1 MKDTATERFSDQ
13 LITQFLEEV
22 PAAIAMF
29 DRDMN
34 YLFTSRQ
41 WLKEVQLPDE
51 ISHIGKSLYESI
63 PNQPERWIEAH
74 QRGLK
79 GERLSFELEEV
90 VVPNSDSIWFQW
102 GVSPWFDTNG
112 DIGGVLIYIQNVTQR
127 VIADRL
133 ASKMNEERMRRQI
146 RVEAGETERRRIS
159 RELHDGLGQLL
170 TAAQLN
176 VNLVMEKSDPTT
188 ESIQHAMGK
197 IRDLLDYSIREI
209 RTIAH
214 ELRPSILDDFGLIP
228 ALRHL
233 CNECSTPH
241 RVVTFRENVPERLPS
256 VIESSVF
263 RICQEAVT
271 NIVRHSGA
279 ETARVDLYVNDNRV
293 HLMIQ
298 DDGVGMSVT
307 ATELNGIGIINMR
320 ERAELLGGSFLIE
333 SSPDK
338 GTDIIV
344 EIPIS

>member
-1 MKDTATERFSDQ
+1 MKETATEFSDQ

-29 DRDMN
+29 DRNMN

-51 ISHIGKSLYESI
+51 TSHIGKNLYDTI
-63 PNQPERWIEAH
+63 PNQPEHWIDAH
-74 QRGLK
+74 KRGLA
-79 GERLSFELEEV
+79 GERSAHDLEEV
-90 VVPNSDSIWFQW
+90 PVGNGDSIWYQW
-102 GVSPWFDTNG
+102 GVSPWFDRNG
-112 DIGGVLIYIQNVTQR
+112 DIGGVLIYMQNMTQR

-133 ASKMNEERMRRQI
+133 ASKINEERMRRQI

-188 ESIQHAMGK
+188 ESIQQAMGK
-197 IRDLLDYSIREI
+197 IRELLEYSIREI

-241 RVVTFRENVPERLPS
+241 RVITFRENVPERLPP

-279 ETARVDLYVNDNRV
+279 ETARVDLYVSDNQV

-307 ATELNGIGIINMR
+307 TTELNGIGIINMR
-320 ERAELLGGSFLIE
+320 ERAELLGGSFMIE

-344 EIPIS
+344 EVPIL

>member
-1 MKDTATERFSDQ
+1 MKETVAEFSDQ

-41 WLKEVQLPDE
+41 WQIEVHLPDD
-51 ISHIGKSLYESI
+51 SDHIGKNLYETL
-63 PNQPERWIEAH
+63 PNQPEHWLEAH
-74 QRGLK
+74 SRGLK
-79 GERLSFELEEV
+79 GERVAYDLEEV
-90 VVPNSDSIWFQW
+90 VLPDGSSVWYQW
-102 GVSPWFDTNG
+102 GVSPWSDRDG
-112 DIGGVLIYIQNVTQR
+112 GIGGVLIYMQNMTQR

-133 ASKMNEERMRRQI
+133 ASKMSEERMRRQI

-176 VNLVMEKSDPTT
+176 VNLVMEKADPSH
-188 ESIQHAMGK
+188 ESIQQAMGK

-214 ELRPSILDDFGLIP
+214 ELRPSTLDDFGLIP

-233 CNECSTPH
+233 CNECSTKN
-241 RVVTFRENVPERLPS
+241 RVITFRENLPDRLPP

-279 ETARVDLYVNDNRV
+279 QTARVDLYVRDRHV

-307 ATELNGIGIINMR
+307 STELNGIGIINMR

>member
-1 MKDTATERFSDQ
+1 MKETVTAFSDQ

-41 WLKEVQLPDE
+41 WLMEVQLPDKT
-51 ISHIGKSLYESI
+51 SHIGKNLYATI
-63 PNQPERWIEAH
+63 PNQPDHWIESHA
-74 QRGLK
+74 RAMK
-79 GERLSFELEEV
+79 GERLSYDLEEV
-90 VVPNSDSIWFQW
+90 VIPNGDSVWYQW
-102 GVSPWFDTNG
+102 GVSPWFDRNG
-112 DIGGVLIYIQNVTQR
+112 EIGGVLVYMQNMTQR

-176 VNLVMEKSDPTT
+176 VNLVMEKADPST

-197 IRDLLDYSIREI
+197 IRDLLEYSIREI

-214 ELRPSILDDFGLIP
+214 ELRPSTLDDFGLIP

-233 CNECSTPH
+233 FNECSATH
-241 RVVTFRENVPERLPS
+241 RVITFRENVPNRLPP
-256 VIESSVF
+256 VVESSVF

-279 ETARVDLYVNDNRV
+279 ETARVDLYVRDNHV

-307 ATELNGIGIINMR
+307 TTELNGIGIINMR
-320 ERAELLGGSFLIE
+320 ERAELLGGSFMIE

-344 EIPIS
+344 EVPIS